1 MKLPEAY
8 RNMKTIDLTSGQKA
22 QSIYDLSNY
31 HIRFTDPAFSIDDNG
46 IIRFDKNQ
54 IGEDDRYAYTDMIVT
69 WKGGKL
75 AFSAYDL
82 SITVPVVWTSYSES
96 EISQLYNVYVAV
108 GNETYGY
115 ETVWSGQYNRIQTFD
130 LPTQEEIHDLI
141 GYDAYVTEDGTNLKY
156 TDAGSYRAEKTTELT
171 VSADTTFYY
180 DIGLK
185 TYSLHV
191 KNIQGKDGIPYAGTY
206 TTTYGE
212 PFVQLASLEDTV
224 LTTPT
229 TANSAHS

>member
-1 MKLPEAY
+1 MC
-8 RNMKTIDLTSGQKA
+8 
-22 QSIYDLSNY
+22 
-31 HIRFTDPAFSIDDNG
+31 IRDRAFSIDDNG

-115 ETVWSGQYNRIQTFD
+115 ETVWSGQYNRC
-130 LPTQEEIHDLI
+130 LL
-141 GYDAYVTEDGTNLKY
+141 Y
-156 TDAGSYRAEKTTELT
+156 TST
-171 VSADTTFYY
+171 
-180 DIGLK
+180 
-185 TYSLHV
+185 
-191 KNIQGKDGIPYAGTY
+191 
-206 TTTYGE
+206 
-212 PFVQLASLEDTV
+212 
-224 LTTPT
+224 
-229 TANSAHS
+229 